1 MESADLATGRD
12 CHAASPLAAAPD
24 HAHLASEPVIRHL
37 VGTVQHAF
45 ESAEHAACANH
56 RSVIASLPGLS
67 AGRRMMEGMNALIG
81 IRIEL
86 RDAQGMLVGAVYC
99 EDQLEAVSV
108 PQRGDRV
115 ALTAIAGLPA
125 SDSSLAERQSV
136 LRLADAFP
144 FMTVDH
150 LEHYPTADHQ
160 VGEQPSCMVILH
172 GCARGC
178 PGLRRT

>member
-1 MESADLATGRD
+1 MMESADLATGRAD

-56 RSVIASLPGLS
+56 RSVIAPLPGLS

-86 RDAQGMLVGAVYC
+86 RDAQGMLVGAVFGLYP
-99 EDQLEAVSV
+99 LV
-108 PQRGDRV
+108 
-115 ALTAIAGLPA
+115 LPA
-125 SDSSLAERQSV
+125 STDPAYSLTIYNSAAGHHG
-136 LRLADAFP
+136 LAVGLAWWILGAALAFAY
-144 FMTVDH
+144 FIFIYRMFRGKVK
-150 LEHYPTADHQ
+150 LE
-160 VGEQPSCMVILH
+160 GE
-172 GCARGC
+172 GY
-178 PGLRRT
+178 